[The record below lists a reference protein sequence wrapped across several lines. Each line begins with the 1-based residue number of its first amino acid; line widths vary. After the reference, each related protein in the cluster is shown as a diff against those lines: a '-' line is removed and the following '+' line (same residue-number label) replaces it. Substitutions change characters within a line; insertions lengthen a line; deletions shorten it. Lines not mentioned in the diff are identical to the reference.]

1 MFGKAQEE
9 SFLTERSI
17 FDLSFDNG
25 LLNAGQNDSSF
36 DNILN
41 HGDRKS
47 HKGIIGLRS
56 NNQLIESDSNRDTI
70 SPSLLT
76 SLLLSA
82 VPSSTLNKNNDPWAT
97 KSLTASKVDD
107 SDIEQL
113 QKLRSAAFS
122 STQFSQSQYDQLKH
136 LQQQLS
142 FNEKQQLAA
151 HLRSGS
157 NDIPPQSDLLHR
169 QDHQQKFNSN
179 HSTSNQN
186 TFLFDNQD
194 DQSSS
199 SASSSSSTSSDSI
212 GSTNANA
219 KVNTSRYKTEM
230 CRPFQE
236 NGSCKYGEKCQF
248 AHGLSELRTVSRHP
262 KYKTDMC
269 RTYHASG
276 FCPYGPRCH
285 FVHNL
290 EEAGVKQLP
299 VNVVLR
305 PGQSSSPTTSSS
317 SSNNTNNENSQADV
331 GMRPLPMF
339 SPQRNVAPPKQSN
352 GDSRSNKIPYNFELK
367 LNTAN
372 TSQSYMNVSS
382 GGGSVASLSPATPAA
397 LDDIRPTPFSQPK
410 WSTPRSP
417 NRLPVFSTLHQ

>member
-1 MFGKAQEE
+1 
-9 SFLTERSI
+9 
-17 FDLSFDNG
+17 
-25 LLNAGQNDSSF
+25 LNAGQNDSSF

-56 NNQLIESDSNRDTI
+56 NNQLIDSDSNRDTI

-113 QKLRSAAFS
+113 QKLRTSGFAS
-122 STQFSQSQYDQLKH
+122 NNFSQNQFEHIQKL
-136 LQQQLS
+136 QQLS
-142 FNEKQQLAA
+142 FSEKQQQLAS
-151 HLRSGS
+151 LCSGS
-157 NDIPPQSDLLHR
+157 NDIPSTSDLVYR
-169 QDHQQKFNSN
+169 QEQQQKFNN
-179 HSTSNQN
+179 HSNANQTS
-186 TFLFDNQD
+186 FLFDHHD
-194 DQSSS
+194 DPSS
-199 SASSSSSTSSDSI
+199 SASSSTDSSSDSFSSS
-212 GSTNANA
+212 GANA

-248 AHGLSELRTVSRHP
+248 AHGFSELRTVTRHP
-262 KYKTDMC
+262 KYKTDLC

-290 EEAGVKQLP
+290 DEASSQQLP
-299 VNVVLR
+299 VNVILR
-305 PGQSSSPTTSSS
+305 PGQSSSPSSS
-317 SSNNTNNENSQADV
+317 SPTSTNSTTEVNKSDGA
-331 GMRPLPMF
+331 MRPLPMF
-339 SPQRNVAPPKQSN
+339 SPKRNVAPPKPFIACSN
-352 GDSRSNKIPYNFELK
+352 TPFNFELK
-367 LNTAN
+367 LNTNTN
-372 TSQSYMNVSS
+372 TSPSYMNVSS
-382 GGGSVASLSPATPAA
+382 GGGSVASLSPATPIS
-397 LDDIRPTPFSQPK
+397 LDGISSTSFSGDNA
-410 WSTPRSP
+410 RSP